1 MPRLADLYKKD
12 ITGRLQKE
20 FGYSNVMEVPRIQK
34 VVVNI
39 GVGEAKTDYKYMESS
54 IAELRTITGQQPMM
68 KRAKKSVAGFK
79 LREGM
84 PVACSVTLRGARMW
98 EFLDRL
104 ISIALPRIKD
114 FQGLSPKGFD
124 GHGNYNLGLREQ
136 LIFPEI
142 DYDQV
147 DVSRGMDITIVTTAR
162 NNAEGKALLDAFKF
176 PFRRE
181 GQQ

>member
-54 IAELRTITGQQPMM
+54 IEELRTITGQQPMM

-104 ISIALPRIKD
+104 ISLALPRIKD

-142 DYDQV
+142 DYDK
-147 DVSRGMDITIVTTAR
+147 VSRIRGMNISIVSTAKTDEE
-162 NNAEGKALLDAFKF
+162 AMSLLQALGM
-176 PFRRE
+176 PFAR
-181 GQQ
+181 

>member
-20 FGYSNVMEVPRIQK
+20 FGYSNVMEVPRIRK

-54 IAELRTITGQQPMM
+54 IEELRTITGQQPMM

-104 ISIALPRIKD
+104 ISLALPRIKD

-142 DYDQV
+142 DYDK
-147 DVSRGMDITIVTTAR
+147 VSRIRGMNISIVSTAKTDEE
-162 NNAEGKALLDAFKF
+162 AMSLLQALGM
-176 PFRRE
+176 PFAR
-181 GQQ
+181 

>member
-1 MPRLADLYKKD
+1 MPRLADLYKKE

-20 FGYSNVMEVPRIQK
+20 FGYTNLMEVPRIQK

-39 GVGEAKTDYKYMESS
+39 GVGEAKVDYKFMEAS

-68 KRAKKSVAGFK
+68 KRARKSVAGFK

-84 PVACSVTLRGARMW
+84 PVGCSVTLRGARMW

-104 ISIALPRIKD
+104 ISLALPRIKD
-114 FQGLSPKGFD
+114 FQGLSPRGFD
-124 GHGNYNLGLREQ
+124 GHGNYNLGLKEQ

-142 DYDQV
+142 DYDKV
-147 DVSRGMDITIVTTAR
+147 NRIRGMNISIVSTAR
-162 NNAEGKALLDAFKF
+162 SDEEAMSLLQALGM
-176 PFRRE
+176 PFVR
-181 GQQ
+181 

>member
-1 MPRLADLYKKD
+1 MTSRLFTKYKEEVLP
-12 ITGRLQKE
+12 RLQKQ
-20 FGYSNVMEVPRIQK
+20 FNYKNIMQTPGLVK

-39 GVGEAKTDYKYMESS
+39 GVNEAKIDMKYMDAAINELTI
-54 IAELRTITGQQPMM
+54 IAAQRPMM

-104 ISIALPRIKD
+104 ISLALPRIKD

-142 DYDQV
+142 DYDK
-147 DVSRGMDITIVTTAR
+147 VSRIRGMNISIVSTAKTDEE
-162 NNAEGKALLDAFKF
+162 AMSLLQALGM
-176 PFRRE
+176 PFAR
-181 GQQ
+181 

>member
-1 MPRLADLYKKD
+1 MPRLADLYKKE
-12 ITGRLQKE
+12 ITGKLQKE

-39 GVGEAKTDYKYMESS
+39 GVGEAKVDYKYMEAS

-68 KRAKKSVAGFK
+68 KRARKSVAGFK

-84 PVACSVTLRGARMW
+84 PVGCSVTLRGARMW

-104 ISIALPRIKD
+104 ISLALPRIKD
-114 FQGLSPKGFD
+114 FQGLSSKGFD
-124 GHGNYNLGLREQ
+124 GHGNYNLGLKEQ

-142 DYDQV
+142 DYDK
-147 DVSRGMDITIVTTAR
+147 VSRIRGMNISIVSTAR
-162 NNAEGKALLDAFKF
+162 SDEEAMSLLKALGMRFV
-176 PFRRE
+176 R
-181 GQQ
+181 

>member
-1 MPRLADLYKKD
+1 MPRLADLYKKE
-12 ITGRLQKE
+12 ITGKLQKE

-39 GVGEAKTDYKYMESS
+39 GVGEAKVDYKYMEAS

-68 KRAKKSVAGFK
+68 KRARKSVAGFK

-84 PVACSVTLRGARMW
+84 PVGCSVTLRGARMW

-104 ISIALPRIKD
+104 ISLALPRIKD

-124 GHGNYNLGLREQ
+124 GHGNYNLGLKEQ

-142 DYDQV
+142 DYDK
-147 DVSRGMDITIVTTAR
+147 VSRIRGMNISIVSTAR
-162 NNAEGKALLDAFKF
+162 SDEEAMSLLQALGM
-176 PFRRE
+176 PFVR
-181 GQQ
+181 

>member
-1 MPRLADLYKKD
+1 MPRLADLYKKE
-12 ITGRLQKE
+12 ITGKLQKE

-39 GVGEAKTDYKYMESS
+39 GVGEAKVDYKYMEAS

-68 KRAKKSVAGFK
+68 KRARKSVAGFK

-84 PVACSVTLRGARMW
+84 PVGCSVTLRGARMW

-104 ISIALPRIKD
+104 ISLALPRIKD
-114 FQGLSPKGFD
+114 FQGLSSKGFD
-124 GHGNYNLGLREQ
+124 GHGNYNLGLKEQ

-142 DYDQV
+142 DYDK
-147 DVSRGMDITIVTTAR
+147 VSRIRGMNISIVSTAR
-162 NNAEGKALLDAFKF
+162 SDEEAMSLLKALGM
-176 PFRRE
+176 PFVR
-181 GQQ
+181 

>member
-68 KRAKKSVAGFK
+68 KRAKESVAGFK

-104 ISIALPRIKD
+104 ISLALPRIKD

-142 DYDQV
+142 DYDK
-147 DVSRGMDITIVTTAR
+147 VSRIRGMNISIVSTAKTDEE
-162 NNAEGKALLDAFKF
+162 AMSLLQALGM
-176 PFRRE
+176 PFAR
-181 GQQ
+181 

>member
-142 DYDQV
+142 DYDK
-147 DVSRGMDITIVTTAR
+147 VSRIRGMNISIVSTAKTDEE
-162 NNAEGKALLDAFKF
+162 AMSLLQALGM
-176 PFRRE
+176 PFAR
-181 GQQ
+181 

>member
-12 ITGRLQKE
+12 ITGWLQKE

-104 ISIALPRIKD
+104 ISLALPRIKD

-142 DYDQV
+142 DYDK
-147 DVSRGMDITIVTTAR
+147 VSRIRGMNISIVSTAKTDEE
-162 NNAEGKALLDAFKF
+162 AMSLLQALGM
-176 PFRRE
+176 PFAR
-181 GQQ
+181 

>member
-1 MPRLADLYKKD
+1 
-12 ITGRLQKE
+12 
-20 FGYSNVMEVPRIQK
+20 

-104 ISIALPRIKD
+104 ISLALPRIKD

-142 DYDQV
+142 DYDK
-147 DVSRGMDITIVTTAR
+147 VSRIRGMNISIVSTAKTDEE
-162 NNAEGKALLDAFKF
+162 AMSLLQALGM
-176 PFRRE
+176 PFAR
-181 GQQ
+181 

>member
-1 MPRLADLYKKD
+1 
-12 ITGRLQKE
+12 
-20 FGYSNVMEVPRIQK
+20 
-34 VVVNI
+34 VNI

-104 ISIALPRIKD
+104 ISLALPRIKD

-142 DYDQV
+142 DYDK
-147 DVSRGMDITIVTTAR
+147 VSRIRGMNISIVSTAKTDEE
-162 NNAEGKALLDAFKF
+162 AMSLLQALGM
-176 PFRRE
+176 PFAR
-181 GQQ
+181 

>member
-1 MPRLADLYKKD
+1 MPRLADLYKKE
-12 ITGRLQKE
+12 ITGKLQKE
-20 FGYSNVMEVPRIQK
+20 FGYTNLMEVPRIQK

-39 GVGEAKTDYKYMESS
+39 GVGEAKVDYKFMEAS

-68 KRAKKSVAGFK
+68 KRARKSVAGFK

-84 PVACSVTLRGARMW
+84 PVGCSVTLRGARMW

-104 ISIALPRIKD
+104 ISLALPRIKD

-124 GHGNYNLGLREQ
+124 GHGNYNLGLKEQ

-142 DYDQV
+142 DYDKV
-147 DVSRGMDITIVTTAR
+147 NRIRGMNISIVSTAR
-162 NNAEGKALLDAFKF
+162 SDEEAMSLLQALGM
-176 PFRRE
+176 PFVR
-181 GQQ
+181 